1 MKEKEPFMLGSNKW
15 LCHLLYSLSERT
27 TVSPC
32 LKWKNKLKF
41 REVFVVLID
50 FPKAQHSTPPSG
62 VTPKYPENFQE
73 KLKKFVDE
81 RLDSNGPSSKP
92 YREISN
98 STREFR
104 LEQDATG
111 YGDRLLLNRHQTIHL
126 IIKKAIQYRIDHNG
140 SSMSINQM
148 QKELKRTYFISTET
162 IAYVLSQI
170 NSPEQDL
177 FTIEA
182 NPPVLSTQ
190 QQQTD
195 INKKNNKN
203 DDSGDKNGGKSL
215 NLKQKTGKIK
225 TTTATDEQIKQKA
238 TTKCTRITRF
248 IIKELHGG
256 RKEKKRLTVI

>member
-1 MKEKEPFMLGSNKW
+1 MLQAVYSQTVKNFDGVVHFVERQAINEKNW
-15 LCHLLYSLSERT
+15 LYYIP
-27 TVSPC
+27 V
-32 LKWKNKLKF
+32 
-41 REVFVVLID
+41 
-50 FPKAQHSTPPSG
+50 A
-62 VTPKYPENFQE
+62 ENFQE

-81 RLDSNGPSSKP
+81 GLDSNGPSSKP

-98 STREFR
+98 STRELR

-111 YGDRLLLNRHQTIHL
+111 NVIVRVVIQPPKPRAGQKSAVQLPRDRLLLNRHQTIHL

-140 SSMSINQM
+140 SSVSINQM

-182 NPPVLSTQ
+182 NPPLLSTQ

-203 DDSGDKNGGKSL
+203 DDSGDKNGVDRLIKY
-215 NLKQKTGKIK
+215 TGYGN
-225 TTTATDEQIKQKA
+225 AAGWLYD
-238 TTKCTRITRF
+238 F
-248 IIKELHGG
+248 G
-256 RKEKKRLTVI
+256 